1 MSRVTTIAQSTSK
14 SSSQVASQALIAKS
28 LAKCKAEKH
37 AKKIMATLEEI
48 ASNQQEKK
56 SSKSFD
62 DFLNEL

>member
-1 MSRVTTIAQSTSK
+1 MSRATTIPQSISK
-14 SSSQVASQALIAKS
+14 SSSQGVNQVHIAKS
-28 LAKCKAEKH
+28 VAKCKAEKH